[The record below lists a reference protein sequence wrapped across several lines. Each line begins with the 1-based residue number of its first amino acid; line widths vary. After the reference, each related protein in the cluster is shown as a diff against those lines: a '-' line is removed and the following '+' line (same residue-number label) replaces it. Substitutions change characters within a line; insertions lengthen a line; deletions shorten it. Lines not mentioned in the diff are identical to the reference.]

1 VRLTEGLTVDGR
13 YRLDRRLGS
22 GGMAD
27 VWLAEDVELGRPVA
41 LKVLHDRFAQD
52 AQFVERFRREAAA
65 AAGLMHPNVVGVFDR
80 GQVDDTYYIAMEYV
94 EGSSLKTLIDRGLNV
109 AQAIEITRQ
118 ILAAESF
125 AHAHGIVH
133 RDIKPQNVIVDPA
146 GRVRVLD
153 FGIARAGASEI
164 TQTGSVMGTAQY
176 LSPEQAQGLDVAPS
190 SDIYST
196 GVVLYEMLTGRVPF
210 EGDSAVAV
218 ALKQVSE
225 QAAPPSSLNPGVPP
239 ALDAVVLR
247 ALAKDPAN
255 RFSNADEFSRAL
267 DAAEADPANPGDTAM
282 FAAVVDPEAEAAAE
296 AEERRRR
303 RRRWIMIG
311 LLAAVL
317 AGLLAILLINR
328 FGTDQVTV
336 PGVTGD
342 DVEKAADQLEA
353 AGFEVEVDQF
363 RNDATR
369 GTVLEQDPTAGQE
382 ADEGSTVT
390 LSVSSGPGKGTV
402 PDVIDQ
408 PEREAV
414 EELERAGFRV
424 KSEREASSD
433 VDTGN
438 VIRSTPSPGLRAKS
452 GSTVTI
458 VVSTGPKIVTVPD
471 VLNQD
476 EDSARAELEDAGLV
490 PDVEFEE
497 SDVEEGLVI
506 EEDPGAGSEVE
517 EGERVTIVV
526 SEGPGDVSVP
536 NVVGQSRQSA
546 LANLSA
552 ANLGATV
559 VEVETDVE
567 SEDERVLDQEPGGG
581 SRVPPGT
588 DVTIEVGVFV
598 EPEEEE
604 DATQSGDTEV
614 TP

>member
-1 VRLTEGLTVDGR
+1 MRLTEGATVDGR

-41 LKVLHDRFAQD
+41 VKVLHDRFAQD

-80 GQVDDTYYIAMEYV
+80 GEVDGTYYIAMEYV
-94 EGSSLKTLIDRGLNV
+94 EGSSLKNLIDRGLNV
-109 AQAIEITRQ
+109 AQAVEITRQ
-118 ILAAESF
+118 ILAAERF
-125 AHAHGIVH
+125 AHEHGIVH

-190 SDIYST
+190 SDLYST

-210 EGDSAVAV
+210 DGDSAVAV

-255 RFSNADEFSRAL
+255 RFTSAEEFSRAL
-267 DAAEADPANPGDTAM
+267 DAAEADPANVGDTAM
-282 FAAVVDPEAEAAAE
+282 FAAVADPDAEAAAE

-303 RRRWIMIG
+303 RRRWILIG
-311 LLAAVL
+311 LLAAIL

-328 FGTDQVTV
+328 FGTEQVSV
-336 PGVTGD
+336 PAVTGE
-342 DVEKAADQLEA
+342 DVEKAADELEA
-353 AGFEVEVDQF
+353 AGFEVDVDEF
-363 RNDATR
+363 ANAARR
-369 GTVLEQDPTAGQE
+369 GTVLEQDPRAGE
-382 ADEGSTVT
+382 RADEGSTVT
-390 LSVSSGPGKGTV
+390 LSVSAGPGKGVV
-402 PDVIDQ
+402 PDVVDQ
-408 PEREAV
+408 PEGEAIA
-414 EELERAGFRV
+414 ELEDRGFRV
-424 KSEREASSD
+424 RSERETSSD
-433 VDTGN
+433 TDEGD
-438 VIRSTPSPGLRAKS
+438 VIRTTPSAGLRAKR

-458 VVSTGPKIVTVPD
+458 FISTGPKLVTVPD
-471 VLNQD
+471 VLNQT
-476 EDSARAELEDAGLV
+476 EASARTELEGAGLLV
-490 PDVEFEE
+490 DVETEE
-497 SDVEEGLVI
+497 SDVTEGNVVS
-506 EEDPGAGSEVE
+506 EDPGPGSRVE
-517 EGERVTIVV
+517 EGERITIVV

-536 NVVGQSRQSA
+536 NVVGQSRTTA
-546 LANLSA
+546 LGNLSA

-559 VEVETDVE
+559 VEVDTDVE
-567 SEDERVLDQEPGGG
+567 SEDDQVLDQTPGGG

-588 DVTIEVGVFV
+588 DVTIEVGHFV
-598 EPEEEE
+598 EPEEP
-604 DATQSGDTEV
+604 DPAAGDEV
-614 TP
+614 ASP